1 VACPDRK
8 VVCLHGDGGAMYTLQ
23 ALWTQA
29 REGLDVTTVVFANRS
44 YAILNIELMRV
55 GAAAGPGALSMLD
68 IGNPALDWVQ
78 LAGGMGVEA
87 VRVDTLEAFDDA
99 FAVAM
104 RERGPRL
111 IEAVL

>member
-1 VACPDRK
+1 
-8 VVCLHGDGGAMYTLQ
+8 
-23 ALWTQA
+23 
-29 REGLDVTTVVFANRS
+29 
-44 YAILNIELMRV
+44 MRV